1 MRLCRFLLFVGGSP
15 TTPILVVRASVTA
28 LLVLAGIFV
37 MRFSFYMMHMTVG
50 ISF

>member
-1 MRLCRFLLFVGGSP
+1 M
-15 TTPILVVRASVTA
+15 PISVEHASVAA
-28 LLVLAGIFV
+28 LLVLVGIFV